1 MFAKLY
7 WQKVTNNLHNME
19 STLNKIMIVQNQ
31 ELRRRHILDNLLIGD
46 VKKIAKRMGKVT
58 PVWVSYVLHGKGT
71 RRAGSPGWREALLAE
86 RKEKHRII

>member
-1 MFAKLY
+1 
-7 WQKVTNNLHNME
+7 ME

-46 VKKIAKRMGKVT
+46 VKKIAKRMGVT

-71 RRAGSPGWREALLAE
+71 SEPVLRAAEALISE
-86 RKEKHRII
+86 RKQNIV

>member
-1 MFAKLY
+1 
-7 WQKVTNNLHNME
+7 ME

-46 VKKIAKRMGKVT
+46 VKKIAKRMGVT

-71 RRAGSPGWREALLAE
+71 SEPVLRSAEALISE
-86 RKEKHRII
+86 RKQNIV